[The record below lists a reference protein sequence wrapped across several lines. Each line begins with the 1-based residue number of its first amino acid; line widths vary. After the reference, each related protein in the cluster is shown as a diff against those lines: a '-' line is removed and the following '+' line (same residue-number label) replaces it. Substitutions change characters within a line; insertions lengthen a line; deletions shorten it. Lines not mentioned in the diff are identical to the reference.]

1 MPASA
6 RERLVRA
13 LLVLGSVAFT
23 TAALEGAAR
32 VARHFRGAGY
42 EAAETTRYMEY
53 DPLLGWRKRPNVRV
67 TYRRRE
73 YTVDVAINRLGLRDL
88 DRGYEAP
95 AGCLRILALGDSFGQ
110 KPDDRLRVTLVVLD
124 QGDRPARV
132 REGIALLS
140 ATGGGP
146 SLLGSLATS
155 HWNQLH
161 RPPAE
166 PFVAEESGLH
176 RNTSTDQEYLFY
188 RTEGV
193 RYSARIVLVFFYYND
208 VLYNDRDRFAKQP
221 KPLLADRAG
230 RLAVANEPVP
240 EAPPAGPER
249 KPSPPKGSALLEWLR
264 DRLLYGAP
272 RARQALARL
281 GLWDPI
287 PTTRAPL
294 EIRVYERRPPPE
306 IEAAWRKTALLL
318 GALAEETAA
327 RGARLLVVYV
337 PNRLEVDPRTWE
349 LTRILYGVDDT
360 VWDRAAVRRR
370 LERIGA
376 ERGFP
381 VLDLTPALRARVHW
395 PWSGPYFDYDGH
407 WTRDGHRTAARAVR
421 DFLSGAHWLGIG

>member
-95 AGCLRILALGDSFGQ
+95 AGCLRILALGDSFVEGYTVAFPQTVGQ
-110 KPDDRLRVTLVVLD
+110 VLESSI
-124 QGDRPARV
+124 RA
-132 REGIALLS
+132 
-140 ATGGGP
+140 GGRAVEVLNAG
-146 SLLGSLATS
+146 TS
-155 HWNQLH
+155 
-161 RPPAE
+161 
-166 PFVAEESGLH
+166 GY
-176 RNTSTDQEYLFY
+176 STDQEYLFY

-264 DRLLYGAP
+264 DRLLYGEP

-407 WTRDGHRTAARAVR
+407 WNAAGHHAAADAVR
-421 DFLSGAHWLGIG
+421 GFLEQAGWLAAG